1 MFHVYAICNQFFLA
15 NQILHNNQNC
25 SCKLFMDFP
34 NFCTDPNEGPSVEA
48 ALSMSPT
55 TAAAQA
61 EPRKAIIGTK
71 KPAGRKGVRGEQ
83 FVKKEISFARL

>member
-1 MFHVYAICNQFFLA
+1 
-15 NQILHNNQNC
+15 
-25 SCKLFMDFP
+25 MDFP

-48 ALSMSPT
+48 ALSISPT

-71 KPAGRKGVRGEQ
+71 KPACRKGVRGEQ
-83 FVKKEISFARL
+83 FVKKKISFARL